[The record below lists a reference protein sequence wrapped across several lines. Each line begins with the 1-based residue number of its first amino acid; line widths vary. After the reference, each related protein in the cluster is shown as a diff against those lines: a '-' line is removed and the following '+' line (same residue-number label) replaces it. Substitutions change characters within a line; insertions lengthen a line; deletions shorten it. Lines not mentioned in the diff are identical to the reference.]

1 VTRAELHKLCDARIQ
16 DAQALFQSRRYSGAY
31 YMAGYAVE
39 CALKACI
46 ARQTRRWEFPERNTN
61 RLYVHDLK
69 SLLTFAGLETEF
81 GNARM
86 ASAPLD
92 SAWAVVVNWS
102 EQTRYETRTRTEASD
117 LLSAVTTVVNWV
129 RTKW

>member
-1 VTRAELHKLCDARIQ
+1 MTRAELHKLCDTRIE
-16 DAQALFQSRRYSGAY
+16 DAQALFQARRYSGAY

-46 ARQTRRWEFPERNTN
+46 ARRTRRWEFPDKDASKM
-61 RLYVHDLK
+61 YVHDLK
-69 SLLTFAGLETEF
+69 SLLRFARLETEF
-81 GNARM
+81 GNARA

-92 SAWAVVVNWS
+92 SAWAVVLNWS
-102 EQTRYETRTRTEASD
+102 EQMRYETRLRTDARD
-117 LLSAVTTVVNWV
+117 LLSAVTTIVNWV